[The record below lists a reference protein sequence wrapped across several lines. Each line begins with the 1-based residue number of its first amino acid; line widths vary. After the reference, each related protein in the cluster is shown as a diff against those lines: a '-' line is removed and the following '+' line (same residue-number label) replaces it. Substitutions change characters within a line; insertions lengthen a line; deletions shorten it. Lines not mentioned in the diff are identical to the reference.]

1 MSEGPQVFRLKFQS
15 CPYRSPPSIHFA
27 TIIIQLINVFL
38 EYCKDIDQQWIR
50 MAVNFTEIQHDANT
64 LKNIVNIAVKKIDLQ
79 EAEIAIMKEPIN
91 AVPRRNGS
99 LAVLLARQDLKIKEL
114 EHMLETSPS
123 SKFMLNEHTFEF

>member
-1 MSEGPQVFRLKFQS
+1 
-15 CPYRSPPSIHFA
+15 
-27 TIIIQLINVFL
+27 
-38 EYCKDIDQQWIR
+38 